1 MENFWAQRIK
11 EMTIDEFKKDIA
23 PHINK
28 GYVAMDKDNTWCHFP
43 RFAVECLQSEDMVN
57 FWNFEGYE
65 R

>member
-1 MENFWAQRIK
+1 
-11 EMTIDEFKKDIA
+11 MTIDEFKRDIS

-43 RFAVECLQSEDMVN
+43 RFAVECLQGEDMVN